1 METITL
7 HSRVGAD
14 GLLKLQVP
22 VNLTN
27 TELDV
32 VLIVQPVASVDQA
45 LGWPPGFFEQTYGS
59 FRDQPLVREPQGEYE
74 VREVASQVT
83 RLPLQERLLLLE
95 TLTRSVREELKS
107 AAARPRSAAGKDL
120 RHLAGTI
127 STEDAGQMR
136 EAIEQGCEL
145 RKLMTC
151 STQPGSRLTVE

>member
-27 TELDV
+27 TELEV
-32 VLIVQPVASVDQA
+32 VLIVQPVGSASQVP
-45 LGWPPGFFEQTYGS
+45 GWPPEFFKEVAGGW
-59 FRDQPLVREPQGEYE
+59 QGELLLREEQRPYE
-74 VREVASQVT
+74 VREVASQVK

-107 AAARPRSAAGKDL
+107 AAERPRSAAGKDL

-127 STEDAGQMR
+127 SPEDAGQMR
-136 EAIEQGCEL
+136 EAIEQGCE
-145 RKLMTC
+145 RV
-151 STQPGSRLTVE
+151 GEHEW